1 MKQLMS
7 KMAGWCRMGAVVV
20 LLIAAMPVQAQL
32 STGTVRGHVAGVQA
46 GVRVEAINPET
57 GVSRA
62 VETRA
67 DGSYVITGL
76 RPAAYTVR
84 AVVQGN
90 AYEQV
95 VRVQV
100 AQTLVVD
107 LGRPAPVELAA
118 VTVTGSA
125 PSVEVRTSEIG
136 TNVTTEQIENLPQ
149 GSRNFLNFAQLA
161 PGVRISRDE
170 FRQQFSGG
178 ASNATGDSLAAG
190 QTNVFIDGVSLKSN
204 VQQGGVAGQDSSRG
218 NPFSQLAVQEFKVL
232 TQNFKAEYEQAGSS
246 VITAVTKSGTNEL
259 HGEAFGLFARK
270 SLVEKDFFQK
280 RNNQSKPAFSR
291 DQYGAALGGPLIK
304 DKLFFFVSYE
314 ANDQTRNNTVTPGLV
329 TPEQQAQIGFDPQQF
344 AGTKSSNFREDLY
357 FGKLN
362 WDISDRQAVELSVN
376 VRRENDIRDFGGQTS
391 LERAN
396 EIHNP
401 VTTVRARHQYFGDA
415 FTNEF
420 SFDYRDARFN
430 PRPVNSGGVALDY
443 RNVIALGGQPF
454 EQDVND
460 TVYTFRDNIT
470 FADIAWH
477 GNHVIKTGV
486 RVAAAEA
493 DVKFGAFIDPLFTFI
508 NEPSQGLDFS
518 FPAEAR
524 IGIGDPNVNVN
535 NTQYGIFLQDDWD
548 VTDKLS
554 LNLGVRWDY
563 ESNANNKN
571 FETPDAIA
579 ATLREL
585 EQAIAADAAAG
596 AAEGRQPA
604 PDAVDFRAEDFIST
618 GSNRNPYKKAFQPRL
633 GFSYDFNGDESTVL
647 FGGWGRSFDR
657 TLFRVAAEEAVLA
670 NFAQRVFFFSQDG
683 LPRFGQPTI
692 QIDQLAGVNREALLA
707 LFGTGFDPG
716 REIRVVNNNLKPP
729 HSDQFSLGVRQR
741 FTMFDTSFNAS
752 LTASRIESHDDI
764 AFFPANR
771 SLFDRDNNGV
781 LDFIPTPRDQG
792 NFGTV
797 VAGVNGQETRFNAL
811 YFTLDKPYTK
821 ESGWGLGI
829 AYTLSYAKQSGRT
842 FNFDFINPEEAPFH
856 PNAADER
863 HRIIINGIVDLPWG
877 LKFSTLTQLSS
888 GQPFEVIDLS
898 NGFGRNVVVDHSG
911 DQPGFFGFKQVD
923 VRLQKDFKLSLFQG
937 GQTLSVFVE
946 AINLFDATNIGGRD
960 GFIPFEGIQNNPNF
974 GSPQGLAGP
983 PRTIQFGAKVS
994 F

>member
-1 MKQLMS
+1 MNKFMS
-7 KMAGWCRMGAVVV
+7 KTGVACQICMVAL
-20 LLIAAMPVQAQL
+20 LLIVGSPAQAQL
-32 STGTVRGHVAGVQA
+32 STGSVRGTVAGAPAGVQ
-46 GVRVEAINPET
+46 VEAINPET
-57 GVSRA
+57 GVSRS

-67 DGSYVITGL
+67 DGSYVISGL
-76 RPAAYTVR
+76 RPATYTIRSISNGR
-84 AVVQGN
+84 AF
-90 AYEQV
+90 EQII
-95 VRVQV
+95 RLQV
-100 AQTLVVD
+100 AQTLTVD
-107 LGRPAPVELAA
+107 LGEAQGVTLET
-118 VTVTGSA
+118 VTVVGSA
-125 PSVEVRTSEIG
+125 LAVEMRTSEIG

-170 FRQQFSGG
+170 FRQGFSGG
-178 ASNATGDSLAAG
+178 AANAQGDSLAAG

-204 VQQGGVAGQDSSRG
+204 IQQGGLVGQDSSRG

-232 TQNFKAEYEQAGSS
+232 TQNYKAEYEQASSS
-246 VITAVTKSGTNEL
+246 VITAVTKSGTNEF
-259 HGEAFGLFARK
+259 HGETFGLFARK

-280 RNNQSKPAFSR
+280 RDNQTKPAFSR

-314 ANDQTRNNTVTPGLV
+314 GNDQTRNNTVTPGFV
-329 TPEQQAQIGFDPQQF
+329 TPEQQAQLGFDPQQF
-344 AGTKSSNFREDLY
+344 AGTKASNFHEDLY

-362 WDISDRQAVELSVN
+362 WDINDRQAVELSLN
-376 VRRENDIRDFGGQTS
+376 VRRESDIREFGGQTS

-396 EIHNP
+396 EIHNT

-420 SFDYRDARFN
+420 SFDFRDATFN
-430 PRPVNSGGVALDY
+430 PRPVNRGQVARDF

-460 TVYTFRDNIT
+460 TVYTFRDSVT
-470 FADIAWH
+470 FADVAWH

-486 RVAAAEA
+486 RVAAAQA
-493 DVKFGAFIDPLFTFI
+493 DVRFGAFIDPLFTFI

-524 IGIGDPNVNVN
+524 LGVGDPDLNVN
-535 NTQYGIFLQDDWD
+535 NTQFGIFLQDDWD

-554 LNLGVRWDY
+554 FNLGIRWDY

-571 FETPDAIA
+571 FETPDDIA
-579 ATLREL
+579 ATLRLL
-585 EQAIAADAAAG
+585 EQSIAADAAAG

-604 PDAVDFRAEDFIST
+604 PDAVNFRADDFIST
-618 GSNRNPYKKAFQPRL
+618 GGNRNPYKKAFQPRL
-633 GFSYDFNGDESTVL
+633 GFSYDFNGNESTVL

-657 TLFRVAAEEAVLA
+657 TLFRVAAEEAVLSK
-670 NFAQRVFFFSQDG
+670 FAQRVFFFSQDG
-683 LPRFGQPTI
+683 QPRFGQPTI
-692 QIDQLAGVNREALLA
+692 QIDELSGVNREALLA

-716 REIRVVNNNLKPP
+716 REIRVVNNKLKPP

-741 FTMFDTSFNAS
+741 FTMFDTTFNSS
-752 LTASRIESHDDI
+752 LTLSHIRSKDDI

-781 LDFIPTPRDQG
+781 LDFIPTPRDEG

-797 VAGVNGQETRFNAL
+797 VAGINAQETRFNAL
-811 YFTLDKPYTK
+811 YFPLDKPYS
-821 ESGWGLGI
+821 EASGWGVGI
-829 AYTLSYAKQSGRT
+829 AYTLSYAKQRAKT
-842 FNFDFINPEEAPFH
+842 FNFDFINPEEEPFH

-863 HRIIINGIVDLPWG
+863 HRIVINGIFDLPWG

-888 GQPFEVIDLS
+888 GQPFQVIDLS
-898 NGFGRNVVVDHSG
+898 NGFGRNVVVDNSG
-911 DQPGFFGFKQVD
+911 NQPGFFGFKQID
-923 VRLQKDFKLSLFQG
+923 VRLQKDFKLSMFQG

-946 AINLFDATNIGGRD
+946 AINVFDTTNIGGRD

-983 PRTIQFGAKVS
+983 PRTIQFGTKIS